1 LEFCPMPDLI
11 AQGPQPEHRWRRKLM
26 PGAKH
31 FIGRQAGVWSTPW
44 DERISRRHVEVEL
57 SSGQLRVAALE
68 AARNPVFFRGET
80 AQQFTLEPGEHFVI
94 GETTFSFVD
103 QRVNVSLDLPRPAG
117 ERTFSV
123 EELRAQPFLEAS
135 KRIDVL
141 SRLPDIIS
149 GSSSDQELFVR
160 LVNLLLN
167 GIERA
172 TAAAIIAVRSQ
183 EPGAG
188 DQGPVDTQSPI
199 PNPKSPIVDVLHWD
213 RRILAEKEF
222 RPSERLIRQAVSCG
236 ESVAHVWSGGPA
248 EGEFTLSEGID
259 WALCTPVPGKACAG
273 WALYVTGGFS
283 TDFGAAPRDAEQ
295 LRDDVKFAELMAAT
309 LSGLRESQ
317 ILTARHASLSHFF
330 SPIVLEAI
338 GNQDPERVLAP
349 READVAVLFCDLRGF
364 TTESERS
371 ADNLFDLLA
380 RVSQALG
387 VMTHQILEQGGVVGD
402 FHGDAAMGF
411 WGWPIAQPDA
421 VERACRA
428 ALGIR
433 SAFKVGRAVP
443 ERPASEHASPSP
455 AFDFRVGI
463 GIASGRAVAGKIGT
477 IDQVKV
483 TAFGPVVNLASR
495 LETMTRQLQASI
507 LIDPASAAVIRSS
520 VPASICRV
528 RRLARVLPVGLVAPI
543 DVNEL
548 LPPAAE
554 CPELSD
560 EHLAAYES
568 ALAAFENRDWPLAL
582 TCLHAVPPHDLA
594 KDFLMLFI
602 ARHSRIPS
610 PNWDGSIPMA
620 AK

>member
-1 LEFCPMPDLI
+1 MPDLI
-11 AQGPQPEHRWRRKLM
+11 AQGPQPEYRWRRKLL
-26 PGAKH
+26 PFARQA
-31 FIGRQAGVWSTPW
+31 IGRQAGVWSTPW
-44 DERISRRHVEVEL
+44 DDRISRRHVEVEL
-57 SSGQLRVAALE
+57 VNGQLRVSALE
-68 AARNPVFFRGET
+68 AARNPVFFRGQI
-80 AQQFTLEPGEHFVI
+80 ARQFILEPGEHFVI

-123 EELRAQPFLEAS
+123 EELRAQPFLEAN

-141 SRLPDIIS
+141 SRLPDVIS
-149 GSSSDQELFVR
+149 GSASDQELFVR

-167 GIERA
+167 GIDRA
-172 TAAAIIAVRSQ
+172 TAAAIVAVRSQ
-183 EPGAG
+183 ESGTRSREPG
-188 DQGPVDTQSPI
+188 DTQSQI
-199 PNPKSPIVDVLHWD
+199 PNPKSQIVDVLHWD

-222 RPSERLIRQAVSCG
+222 RPSERLIRQAVACG
-236 ESVAHVWSGGPA
+236 ESVAHVWSGSASSPA
-248 EGEFTLSEGID
+248 GEFTLSEGID

-283 TDFGAAPRDAEQ
+283 TDFVAARRDAEL
-295 LRDDVKFAELMAAT
+295 LRDDVKFAELMATT

-317 ILTARHASLSHFF
+317 ILAARQASLSQFF

-338 GNQDPERVLAP
+338 GNQDPEQVLAP

-371 ADNLFDLLA
+371 TDDLFGLLA

-387 VMTHQILEQGGVVGD
+387 VMTHEILEQGGVVGD

-411 WGWPIAQPDA
+411 WGWPILQPDA

-433 SAFKVGRAVP
+433 TAFLATRLD
-443 ERPASEHASPSP
+443 SEQTDLEQSTLLKP
-455 AFDFRVGI
+455 FDFRVGI

-483 TAFGPVVNLASR
+483 TVFGPVVNLASR

-507 LIDPASAAVIRSS
+507 LIDPASAAVIRAS
-520 VPASICRV
+520 VPPSICRV
-528 RRLARVLPVGLVAPI
+528 RRLARVRPVGLAAPI
-543 DVNEL
+543 DVSEL
-548 LPPAAE
+548 VPPVSE
-554 CPELSD
+554 VPELTD

-568 ALAAFENRDWPLAL
+568 ALAAFERRDWSQAL
-582 TCLHAVPPHDLA
+582 KLLHAVPPHDLA
-594 KDFLMLFI
+594 KDFLTLFI
-602 ARHSRIPS
+602 AQHSRVP
-610 PNWDGSIPMA
+610 PPKWDGSIPLA

>member
-1 LEFCPMPDLI
+1 MPDLI

-26 PGAKH
+26 PDAKQS
-31 FIGRQAGVWSTPW
+31 IGRQAGAWSTPW
-44 DERISRRHVEVEL
+44 DERISRRHVDVEFTNGRL
-57 SSGQLRVAALE
+57 HVAALE
-68 AARNPVFFRGET
+68 AARNPVFFRGQT
-80 AQQFTLEPGEHFVI
+80 AHQFTLEPGEHFVI

-123 EELRAQPFLEAS
+123 EELRAQPYLEAN

-141 SRLPDIIS
+141 SRLPHIIS

-167 GIERA
+167 GIDRA
-172 TAAAIIAVRSQ
+172 TAAALVAVGSN
-183 EPGAG
+183 PAAL
-188 DQGPVDTQSPI
+188 PVE
-199 PNPKSPIVDVLHWD
+199 VLHWD

-222 RPSERLIRQAVSCG
+222 RPSERLIRQAVACG
-236 ESVAHVWSGGPA
+236 ESVAHVWSGSASSP

-283 TDFGAAPRDAEQ
+283 TDFGAARQDAEL

-330 SPIVLEAI
+330 SPIVLDAI
-338 GNQDPERVLAP
+338 SNQDPERVLAP

-371 ADNLFDLLA
+371 ADDLFGLLA

-387 VMTHQILEQGGVVGD
+387 VMTRHILEEGGVVGD

-411 WGWPIAQPDA
+411 WGWPIPQPDA

-433 SAFKVGRAVP
+433 SAFVATAIDKQSGLTVKESG
-443 ERPASEHASPSP
+443 
-455 AFDFRVGI
+455 DFRVGI

-477 IDQVKV
+477 IHQVKV

-495 LETMTRQLQASI
+495 LETMTRQLHASI
-507 LIDPASAAVIRSS
+507 LIDPASAAVIRASL
-520 VPASICRV
+520 PASVCRV
-528 RRLARVLPVGLVAPI
+528 RRLARIRPVGLAAPI

-548 LPPAAE
+548 LPAASA
-554 CPELSD
+554 CPEISD
-560 EHLAAYES
+560 EHLAAYDS
-568 ALAAFENRDWPLAL
+568 ALVAFEKGEWGL
-582 TCLHAVPPHDLA
+582 TLRLLQATPPHDRT
-594 KDFLMLFI
+594 KDFLAHFI
-602 ARHSRIPS
+602 AQQACIPP
-610 PNWDGSIPMA
+610 PNWDGSIPLA

>member
-1 LEFCPMPDLI
+1 MPDLI
-11 AQGPQPEHRWRRKLM
+11 AQGPQPEHRWRRKLV
-26 PGAKH
+26 PGAKQA
-31 FIGRQAGVWSTPW
+31 IGRQAGVWSTPW
-44 DERISRRHVEVEL
+44 DDRISRRHVEVEFVN
-57 SSGQLRVAALE
+57 GQLRVTALE
-68 AARNPVFFRGET
+68 AARNPVFFGGQSVR
-80 AQQFTLEPGEHFVI
+80 QFTLEPGEHFVI

-123 EELRAQPFLEAS
+123 EELRAQPFLEAN

-149 GSSSDQELFVR
+149 GSSNDQELFVR

-172 TAAAIIAVRSQ
+172 TAAALVA
-183 EPGAG
+183 AG
-188 DQGPVDTQSPI
+188 SHSADMPI
-199 PNPKSPIVDVLHWD
+199 EVLHWD

-236 ESVAHVWSGGPA
+236 ESVAHVWSGGQT

-283 TDFGAAPRDAEQ
+283 TDFGAAPRDAEL

-371 ADNLFDLLA
+371 ADDLFGLLA

-387 VMTHQILEQGGVVGD
+387 VMTHHILEHGGVVGD

-433 SAFKVGRAVP
+433 WAFMEDRSGHRP
-443 ERPASEHASPSP
+443 EGLVAERTASEAISPSP

-507 LIDPASAAVIRSS
+507 LIDPASAAVIRAS
-520 VPASICRV
+520 VPSSICRV
-528 RRLARVLPVGLVAPI
+528 RRLARVRPVGLASPI
-543 DVNEL
+543 EVHEL
-548 LPPAAE
+548 LPSAAE
-554 CPELSD
+554 CPEVSD

-568 ALAAFENRDWPLAL
+568 ALAAFENRDWPKAL
-582 TCLHAVPPHDLA
+582 KLLHAVPPHDLA
-594 KDFLMLFI
+594 KDFITHFI
-602 ARHSRIPS
+602 TQHSRISP
-610 PNWDGSIPMA
+610 PNWDGSIPLA